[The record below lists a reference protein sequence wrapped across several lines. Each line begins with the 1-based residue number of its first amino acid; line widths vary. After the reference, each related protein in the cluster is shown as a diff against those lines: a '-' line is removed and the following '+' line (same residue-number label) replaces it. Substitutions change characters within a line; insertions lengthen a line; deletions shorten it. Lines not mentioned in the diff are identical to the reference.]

1 MRKRMNLWL
10 PATLLLAGVAFW
22 GCQTEPSGPVVG
34 SAEWY
39 WEAARHN
46 YSIGDYEKT
55 QEQLE
60 QLARTH
66 SDWSARAVP
75 WRTAIT
81 GGLARGYLELT
92 DTFGLC
98 ASMNAKVAAD
108 LQNPIQ
114 QWRRDA
120 RRHALNFTE
129 GVAALAQMAQGKE
142 TVTLDFAFP
151 SGRLAKSPV
160 MENIEEGMPPRP
172 DQIASCEDEA
182 LGRGLVQQARVMAG
196 AADVPQA
203 QALFEKPLVEVPVN
217 TMMVALADSL
227 VELSTIFDPRHVNE
241 TDKQAYMLD
250 LAVKTLQGPLACD
263 DAEIQ
268 KKAEELQKKALE
280 KRKTVS

>member
-1 MRKRMNLWL
+1 MRNRTILLL
-10 PATLLLAGVAFW
+10 PAALLAGVTFW
-22 GCQTEPSGPVVG
+22 SCQTEPTGPAVG

-46 YSIGDYEKT
+46 YAIGDYEKA

-60 QLARTH
+60 RLAATH
-66 SDWSARAVP
+66 SDWSDRAVP
-75 WRTAIT
+75 WRTVLT

-98 ASMNAKVAAD
+98 ASMNEKVEAD
-108 LQNPIQ
+108 LRNPIQ

-129 GVAALAQMAQGKE
+129 GVAAMAQIAQGRE
-142 TVTLDFAFP
+142 TVPLDFSFP

-172 DQIASCEDEA
+172 DQIAGCEDEA
-182 LGRGLVQQARVMAG
+182 LGRGLVLQASSMVG
-196 AADVPQA
+196 AKDAPQA
-203 QALFEKPLVEVPVN
+203 QALFETTPVEVPVN
-217 TMMVALADSL
+217 TMQCALADSL

-241 TDKQAYMLD
+241 ADKQMYMLD
-250 LAVKTLQGPLACD
+250 LAIETLQNPLSSG
-263 DAEIQ
+263 DAEIQKRAEEIQ
-268 KKAEELQKKALE
+268 KKAEE